1 MPAAI
6 TKGDNL
12 KQDAPHCHAPI
23 HPAAPTPTPAP
34 HPAMPLAIQGP
45 CAPTVKSEGSN
56 QSVMMDMSA
65 ICSLA
70 SCVPNGPGMVMKV
83 SMTVIAG
90 IFGCARVNDMTVH
103 TGCVAPIPSPVG
115 KCMSPGK
122 TSVIIGG

>member
-6 TKGDNL
+6 TKGDKM

-23 HPAAPTPTPAP
+23 HPPAPTPTPTP
-34 HPAMPLAIQGP
+34 HPGLPLAIQGP
-45 CAPTVKSEGSN
+45 CAATVKSEGSN
-56 QSVMMDMSA
+56 QSVMMDLSE
-65 ICSLA
+65 ICSLP

-90 IFGCARVNDMTVH
+90 IFGCARVNDMCVH
-103 TGCVAPIPSPVG
+103 VGCVAPIPGPVG